1 MTNTEMQNQQNQQGE
16 QQFIGDQS
24 SVDSSFF
31 EQMGGLSGVSASA
44 LSYDVTTQVI
54 QSYFDTIEAQ
64 SRQARRMSELWAQ
77 SLTLQQTTHLV
88 AQAVAPVVSKQ
99 VIGYLRQNPEWAKQ
113 LIQQELRNITTRVA
127 PGTHRSRPS
136 LTGGGRLC
144 RQRTLR

>member
-1 MTNTEMQNQQNQQGE
+1 MANTETQNQQNQQGE
-16 QQFIGDQS
+16 QQFTGDQS

-31 EQMGGLSGVSASA
+31 EQMGGPSGVSASA
-44 LSYDVTTQVI
+44 LGYDVTTQVI

-77 SLTLQQTTHLV
+77 SLILQQTTHLV

-113 LIQQELRNITTRVA
+113 LVQQEIRNTTR
-127 PGTHRSRPS
+127 
-136 LTGGGRLC
+136 
-144 RQRTLR
+144 